1 MKETCTG
8 FLIMQYGCTWRIYQE
23 SSQDLNLLFKEWI
36 ESSYT
41 CWCRYDWHYY
51 SMYSIFINFSD
62 FIFLFPS
69 LFLSSVRQCKGI
81 AGLLWCNLLRSETFD
96 DLWRRVSISDFNHCW
111 IVGGVEPRAGLC
123 NSQDLLYKICN
134 VIIHLH
140 IINNSFFPFKMPCFV
155 CYSERVYILEE
166 CAPFICANDY
176 LMT

>member
-1 MKETCTG
+1 MD
-8 FLIMQYGCTWRIYQE
+8 FLLCIKMVVHEEYISGK
-23 SSQDLNLLFKEWI
+23 SSQDLNLLFKELI

-41 CWCRYDWHYY
+41 CWCHYDWHYY

-62 FIFLFPS
+62 LIFLFPS

-111 IVGGVEPRAGLC
+111 IVGGVEPCAGLC
-123 NSQDLLYKICN
+123 NSQDLLHKICN

-140 IINNSFFPFKMPCFV
+140 IINNSFFPSKCHV
-155 CYSERVYILEE
+155 S
-166 CAPFICANDY
+166 CATLREFTY
-176 LMT
+176 LKNACHIFALMISSVT